1 MTYFLLSLRKNG
13 SQVFQELEMREK
25 TARVYVSPRRSQMIS
40 RLHENDYTKVRP
52 LFNELEY
59 NLITSAV
66 IERTSP
72 GRIYVDYV
80 ADPRTAFMCT
90 AEGYYLAG
98 CENNNEFNTSLS
110 KLIFEKIFAG
120 DTIRKDETDIAIGF
134 HPDSWKDKMPII
146 FQGRIPLTT
155 ARRHYVCTELKV
167 DHWRDHVPKGFQVR
181 RIDEKLLQTPH
192 LEIPEHVTGWMKTNW
207 GSISGF
213 MKKGFGFCTLH
224 DKRIVSWSIADCV
237 SGNACEI
244 GIHTRED
251 YRRQGLATLTAA
263 AAVDYSLSSGF
274 RQVGWHCDEY
284 NLGSIGVAEKV
295 GFKLERKYIQY
306 YACSNEAH
314 HLEETAQAH
323 FRAKRY
329 KEAIESYEKF
339 FATPQKELPKWFR
352 NVLPQELGVHYFRVA
367 YAKAAIGEHD
377 GALKYLE
384 KAVDNGWLHID
395 FLMSCKEFESMY
407 GIPAWNHILEKI
419 QKRLNAG

>member
-1 MTYFLLSLRKNG
+1 MIH
-13 SQVFQELEMREK
+13 ELKKR
-25 TARVYVSPRRSQMIS
+25 
-40 RLHENDYTKVRP
+40 DYTKVRP
-52 LFNELEY
+52 LFEELEW

-66 IERTSP
+66 IEGTSP
-72 GRIYVDYV
+72 GRVYADRVE
-80 ADPRTAFMCT
+80 DPRTAFMCT
-90 AEGYYLAG
+90 VEGYYLAG
-98 CENNNEFNTSLS
+98 YDNNDEFNTSLN
-110 KLIFEKIFAG
+110 KLIFTRIFAG
-120 DTIRKDETDIAIGF
+120 DTVRKDETDVAIGF
-134 HPDSWKDKMPII
+134 NPDSWKDKMPII

-167 DHWRDHVPKGFQVR
+167 DHWRNNVPEGFQVQ
-181 RIDEKLLQTPH
+181 RIDEKLLRTPH

-207 GSISGF
+207 GSISDF

-274 RQVGWHCDEY
+274 KYVGWHCGEY

-306 YACSNEAH
+306 YACSNAAH
-314 HLEETAQAH
+314 HLEEMAQAN

-329 KEAIESYEKF
+329 KEAIECYEKF
-339 FATPQKELPKWFR
+339 FATPPEELPRWLR
-352 NVLPQELGVHYFRVA
+352 EILPQELGTHYFRVA
-367 YAKAAIGEHD
+367 YAKAAIGED
-377 GALKYLE
+377 NGALKYLE
-384 KAVDNGWLHID
+384 KAVDNGWLYMD
-395 FLMSCKEFESMY
+395 FLMSCKEFESMH
-407 GIPAWNHILEKI
+407 GTSAWNSILEKI
-419 QKRLNAG
+419 RKKLNDR